1 MAIEIQETFQVQAP
15 IEAVWQFLLDPQRV
29 VVCMP
34 GAELEE
40 VIDDRTFR
48 GNIKIKVGPITTS
61 YKGRVQL
68 TEVDEQMYMVQ
79 MVAEGRETSGGIA
92 KGTMS
97 SRLRALSDG
106 QTEVVTET
114 SVDIAGRIMQFGRG
128 MIQDVSHQ
136 LFQQFVT
143 CAKEHLEAPEGAAT
157 EEAEAAAEAEPVR
170 ILPLALRALWS
181 AIVRFFRRLFGRPA
195 A

>member
-1 MAIEIQETFQVQAP
+1 MAIEIQETFQVRAP
-15 IEAVWQFLLDPQRV
+15 IEAVWQFLLNPQRV

-40 VIDDRTFR
+40 VVDDRTFR
-48 GNIKIKVGPITTS
+48 GNIKVKVGPITTS
-61 YKGRVQL
+61 YKGSVQL
-68 TEVDEQMYMVQ
+68 TEVDEQVYMVQ
-79 MVAEGRETSGGIA
+79 MVAEGRETGGGIA

-97 SRLRALSDG
+97 SRLRALPDG

-114 SVDIAGRIMQFGRG
+114 SVDIAGRIMQIGRG

-136 LFQQFVT
+136 LFQQFVA
-143 CAKEHLEAPEGAAT
+143 CAKERLEAPEGAAT

>member
-1 MAIEIQETFQVQAP
+1 MAIEIQETFQVRAP

-40 VIDDRTFR
+40 VVDDRTFL

-68 TEVDEQMYMVQ
+68 TEVDQQQYAVQ
-79 MVAEGRETSGGIA
+79 MVAEGREASGGIA

-97 SRLRALSDG
+97 SRLRALPDG

-114 SVDIAGRIMQFGRG
+114 SIDIAGRIMQFGRG

-136 LFQQFVT
+136 LFQQFVA
-143 CAKEHLEAPEGAAT
+143 CAKEQLEAPEGAAA
-157 EEAEAAAEAEPVR
+157 EEPVATAEAEPVR
-170 ILPLALRALWS
+170 IFPLALRALWS

>member
-1 MAIEIQETFQVQAP
+1 MAIEIQETFPVRAP

-48 GNIKIKVGPITTS
+48 GNIKVKVGPITTS
-61 YKGRVQL
+61 YKGSVQL
-68 TEVDEQMYMVQ
+68 TEVDEQVYMVQ
-79 MVAEGRETSGGIA
+79 MVAEGRETGGGIA

-97 SRLRALSDG
+97 SRLRALPDG

-114 SVDIAGRIMQFGRG
+114 SVDIAGRIMQIGRG

-136 LFQQFVT
+136 LFQQFVA
-143 CAKEHLEAPEGAAT
+143 CAKERLEAPEGAAT

>member
-40 VIDDRTFR
+40 VVDDRTFR
-48 GNIKIKVGPITTS
+48 GNIKVKVGPITTS

-68 TEVDEQMYMVQ
+68 TEVDEQGYMVQ

-97 SRLRALSDG
+97 SRLRALPDG

-128 MIQDVSHQ
+128 LIQDVSHQ
-136 LFQQFVT
+136 LFQQFVA
-143 CAKEHLEAPEGAAT
+143 CVKERLEAPEGAAT
-157 EEAEAAAEAEPVR
+157 DEAEAAAEAEPVR
-170 ILPLALRALWS
+170 VLPLALRALWS

>member
-136 LFQQFVT
+136 LFQQFVA
-143 CAKEHLEAPEGAAT
+143 CAKERLEAPEGAAT